1 MKYEVQDRIYV
12 TCLYNCGE
20 VRVLSM
26 LFDTGAVRTVVCSD
40 SLEGVEIHPTGRHQK
55 FTTATREPVVLS
67 EIVVPQFTVGNI
79 DMRDCRIWTGD
90 DITDLLG
97 LDLLSKVNWR
107 YLPDERML
115 EVTGAC
121 L

>member
-40 SLEGVEIHPTGRHQK
+40 SLEG
-55 FTTATREPVVLS
+55 
-67 EIVVPQFTVGNI
+67 
-79 DMRDCRIWTGD
+79 C
-90 DITDLLG
+90 
-97 LDLLSKVNWR
+97 
-107 YLPDERML
+107 
-115 EVTGAC
+115 
-121 L
+121 

>member
-40 SLEGVEIHPTGRHQK
+40 SLEGVLK
-55 FTTATREPVVLS
+55 FALLVDIKNSEQLQESLS
-67 EIVVPQFTVGNI
+67 Y
-79 DMRDCRIWTGD
+79 
-90 DITDLLG
+90 
-97 LDLLSKVNWR
+97 
-107 YLPDERML
+107 YLK
-115 EVTGAC
+115 
-121 L
+121 

>member
-1 MKYEVQDRIYV
+1 MPCVRLCVRIV
-12 TCLYNCGE
+12 W
-20 VRVLSM
+20 R
-26 LFDTGAVRTVVCSD
+26 
-40 SLEGVEIHPTGRHQK
+40 GVEIHPTGRHQK
-55 FTTATREPVVLS
+55 FRTATREPVVLS